1 MCERYINQL
10 PLECTQL
17 GTWPAT
23 QACAPTGNRTRDF
36 LVRRLALNPLSHTSQ
51 GTFISIYFML
61 NLLPG
66 HKLLFLQ
73 FLLGYLFLLCN
84 LLLWCR
90 NKLPFLS
97 EDHLDV
103 AGRAPVR
110 VDPATGS
117 VSSALHLGSFVHLDV
132 LNDQRIRI

>member
-1 MCERYINQL
+1 
-10 PLECTQL
+10 
-17 GTWPAT
+17 
-23 QACAPTGNRTRDF
+23 
-36 LVRRLALNPLSHTSQ
+36 
-51 GTFISIYFML
+51 ML
-61 NLLPG
+61 NLLPS

-84 LLLWCR
+84 LLLWFR
-90 NKLPFLS
+90 NNLLFLS

-132 LNDQRIRI
+132 FNDQKIYV